1 MESNHLLSSTTD
13 FATVKQHDWRL
24 KVVVFICGAVLMGLE
39 MAGSRVLAIHFGSSI
54 YVWGAIISVFLAAL
68 AGGYYSGGIIADRRP
83 TFLLLNIL
91 VLIGGCW
98 LLIIPLYAN
107 WVCRG
112 VRHVN
117 PGERLNPLIATV
129 LLFGGPSVLLGMVSP
144 FAVRLAARN
153 LEKIGN
159 LSGRLYALSTVGSI
173 AGTLITAFWLIPLMG
188 VAMLLQALG
197 IVLIILTLVVIP
209 KSRKLIVVSMPLAVF
224 VVSLL
229 LLPSFRP
236 RSTIQNEKIVFE
248 CDSAYHHIQVI
259 DNPVSNYRFL
269 HFNSYTESGISLT
282 APHET
287 LLAYTDA
294 FQLGRIFR
302 PSLERVLIIGG
313 GGGVGARKFVT
324 DDPKVVVDVV
334 EIDPVVVDLGY
345 RFFYLQNSERLR
357 IHTEDGR
364 GFVRSTTNR
373 YDLVVLD
380 AYTIGGQIPFHLT
393 TQEFMS
399 EIAAVL
405 KPGGVV
411 LANINSA
418 LEGVRSRFLHA
429 EYKTLSTVFPE
440 LHLFALGGEAQS
452 EHDDVYLHSRRN
464 LILVALT
471 DPRSWTKE
479 QIIEAADRLV
489 AENIVKTRH
498 FTSDARQLL
507 NRPLNTDNVPLLTD
521 DYAPVD
527 TMLF

>member
-1 MESNHLLSSTTD
+1 M
-13 FATVKQHDWRL
+13 
-24 KVVVFICGAVLMGLE
+24 
-39 MAGSRVLAIHFGSSI
+39 SI
-54 YVWGAIISVFLAAL
+54 
-68 AGGYYSGGIIADRRP
+68 
-83 TFLLLNIL
+83 
-91 VLIGGCW
+91 
-98 LLIIPLYAN
+98 
-107 WVCRG
+107 
-112 VRHVN
+112 
-117 PGERLNPLIATV
+117 
-129 LLFGGPSVLLGMVSP
+129 
-144 FAVRLAARN
+144 
-153 LEKIGN
+153 
-159 LSGRLYALSTVGSI
+159 
-173 AGTLITAFWLIPLMG
+173 
-188 VAMLLQALG
+188 
-197 IVLIILTLVVIP
+197 
-209 KSRKLIVVSMPLAVF
+209 
-224 VVSLL
+224 
-229 LLPSFRP
+229 LPP
-236 RSTIQNEKIVFE
+236 
-248 CDSAYHHIQVI
+248 
-259 DNPVSNYRFL
+259 P
-269 HFNSYTESGISLT
+269 
-282 APHET
+282 
-287 LLAYTDA
+287 
-294 FQLGRIFR
+294 
-302 PSLERVLIIGG
+302 
-313 GGGVGARKFVT
+313 

-364 GFVRSTTNR
+364 RFVRRTTNR

-399 EIAAVL
+399 EIAAIL

-489 AENIVKTRH
+489 AEDIVKTPR